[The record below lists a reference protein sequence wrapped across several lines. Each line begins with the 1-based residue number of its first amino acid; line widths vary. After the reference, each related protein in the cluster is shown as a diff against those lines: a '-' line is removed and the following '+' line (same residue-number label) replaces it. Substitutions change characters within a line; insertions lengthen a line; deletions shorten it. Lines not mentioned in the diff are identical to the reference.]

1 MGKGEYEKE
10 YSFQTISLFIPEPPQ
25 GSYLCP
31 RRNGYFAHP
40 DEKVCNIFYNCIE
53 GDSTEIICPTGLHFD
68 EYTGTCVWP
77 ESAGRIG
84 CGEPEGM
91 TLKDGFTCPKEQKAS
106 SSGQSVAHPVY
117 AHPTDCQKFYVC
129 LNGVTPREQGCQVGE
144 VYNEES
150 QKCDAPE
157 NVPGCENWFAD
168 DPAAAP
174 QAAKK
179 PGKKIRRRRSIAN

>member
-84 CGEPEGM
+84 CGEPEGSK
-91 TLKDGFTCPKEQKAS
+91 LSFS
-106 SSGQSVAHPVY
+106 SS
-117 AHPTDCQKFYVC
+117 YV
-129 LNGVTPREQGCQVGE
+129 
-144 VYNEES
+144 
-150 QKCDAPE
+150 
-157 NVPGCENWFAD
+157 
-168 DPAAAP
+168 
-174 QAAKK
+174 
-179 PGKKIRRRRSIAN
+179 

>member
-1 MGKGEYEKE
+1 FFQSLHKDLIFVPVRTVTLPIPTRKFVTSSTTASKE
-10 YSFQTISLFIPEPPQ
+10 TPP
-25 GSYLCP
+25 
-31 RRNGYFAHP
+31 
-40 DEKVCNIFYNCIE
+40 K
-53 GDSTEIICPTGLHFD
+53 IICPTGLHFD
-68 EYTGTCVWP
+68 EYSGTCVWP

-91 TLKDGFTCPKEQKAS
+91 TLKDGFTCPKESKSS

-157 NVPGCENWFAD
+157 NVPGCENWFPEE
-168 DPAAAP
+168 PAAAP
-174 QAAKK
+174 PSNKK
-179 PGKKIRRRRSIAN
+179 PAKKIRRRRMITKN